1 MPILFSPS
9 TSPLHNFP
17 WRFSSH
23 SLSPLSTADHRRLS
37 SLSSLFDFHRQPTAP
52 QTSLLSLSA
61 FHRHAHSHRS
71 PPRTQIIKWAEVL
84 FADAFL
90 AFEDADLTDDKDLPQ
105 AAQSNFRAQ
114 LTIKHRIQTPNREM
128 TDRRTAHFL
137 WLFFSFAC

>member
-71 PPRTQIIKWAEVL
+71 PPRTQIIKMVGEGNKVICNCVDGGQEVQYPKTETKAL
-84 FADAFL
+84 LMGILVEA
-90 AFEDADLTDDKDLPQ
+90 
-105 AAQSNFRAQ
+105 
-114 LTIKHRIQTPNREM
+114 HRIHN
-128 TDRRTAHFL
+128 
-137 WLFFSFAC
+137 